1 MYIYRSEYAYVVS
14 VYVYILKSSRRLR
27 LTSLSICLCKNG
39 LETGA
44 DNLIGYVVKILG
56 TVNSSEHMTPDFA
69 HSGQDRPYIIYS
81 RLLRD

>member
-56 TVNSSEHMTPDFA
+56 TVPDWLRCKNIR
-69 HSGQDRPYIIYS
+69 HGEQLGTHDS
-81 RLLRD
+81 RFCS